1 MPTYNRR
8 NSVNKLDSCVCRLCE
23 MCVPP
28 EPRCALQISLPLLV
42 LAVGA
47 TGAYL
52 IYKSKPLP
60 IVLEVKNLGPL
71 VRVQT
76 VARSDQALDVIA
88 RGSVEALRTVDL
100 AAEVGGRIVKTHPA
114 LRAGGVFT
122 PNDVLAE
129 IDATDYHLLITQ
141 QAAAVARAELR
152 LMQEQ
157 AEGEAA
163 LRAWEQLEG
172 NRPADPLVRREP
184 QSRDAKLA
192 VDAAKA
198 QLQRAETDLM
208 RTRMQLPFSGRV
220 RSVHADIGQTV
231 QRGQRLA
238 VVLDTTEL
246 EVRLPMPLHETAY
259 VALPLDEQTD
269 DGPKVELTA
278 DFAGEPCT
286 WHGSIVRVE
295 GEIDRRTRQLTAIA
309 RVADHAN
316 DMPLLVGMFVEARI
330 VGKIAKDVY
339 RVPSSALHSGN
350 HIWIVEAAP
359 KQASKKG
366 TFKGTDSSPSTTY
379 RLRDRAVVVLRTER
393 DHAILKSGLEP
404 GERIC
409 LSSLQ
414 APIDGMTVRI
424 ADEQDAAQQPAAET
438 GNGSQARNDGDK

>member
-1 MPTYNRR
+1 M
-8 NSVNKLDSCVCRLCE
+8 
-23 MCVPP
+23 
-28 EPRCALQISLPLLV
+28 QILLPLLV
-42 LAVGA
+42 LAAGG

-60 IVLEVKNLGPL
+60 LVLNVKNRGPL
-71 VRVQT
+71 IRVQT
-76 VARSDQALDVIA
+76 VATSDEALDVIA

-122 PNDVLAE
+122 PNDVLVA
-129 IDATDYHLLITQ
+129 IDATDYQLLITQ

-152 LMQEQ
+152 LMQEE

-163 LRAWEQLEG
+163 GRAWQQLEG
-172 NRPADPLVRREP
+172 NRPADPLARREP
-184 QSRDAKLA
+184 QIRDAKLA
-192 VDAAKA
+192 VAAAKA
-198 QLQRAETDLM
+198 QLQRAETDLL
-208 RTRMQLPFSGRV
+208 RTRIQLPFSGRV

-246 EVRLPMPLHETAY
+246 EVRLPMPLHETAF
-259 VALPLDEQTD
+259 VDLPLDEQTD
-269 DGPKVELTA
+269 DGPKVVLTA

-309 RVADHAN
+309 RVTDDATAK
-316 DMPLLVGMFVEARI
+316 PLLVGMFVEARI
-330 VGKIAKDVY
+330 VGKLAKNVF
-339 RVPSSALHSGN
+339 RVPSSALHTGN
-350 HIWIVEAAP
+350 HIWIVAAITYEP
-359 KQASKKG
+359 LQVRWFTG
-366 TFKGTDSSPSTTY
+366 FRRPSTTSY
-379 RLRDRAVVVLRTER
+379 RLRDRVVVVLRTER
-393 DHAILKSGLEP
+393 NHAILESGLQP

-409 LSSLQ
+409 LSNLQ

-424 ADEQDAAQQPAAET
+424 ASEHLADDAANNPE
-438 GNGSQARNDGDK
+438 SRNLGGK